1 MYSFIKGVIKQV
13 TNLTI
18 RRTIVSVLRPNN
30 SGGWGFAIFRVIC
43 ILTVV
48 VMTSRA
54 EASSIDVS
62 FGVNTIHLNSDNMN
76 EENDFISIEYSVDNS
91 DWGYIA
97 SKFVNSY
104 ENNTVALGMSYD
116 IVTYDI
122 IELDLLLGVMK
133 GYKEE
138 DLGDVICPLGE
149 ESDLCWFIAPRI
161 IIPIYK
167 NNYFEIKVSSLLL
180 GDALSTSVGLEYK
193 F

>member
-1 MYSFIKGVIKQV
+1 M
-13 TNLTI
+13 
-18 RRTIVSVLRPNN
+18 SVLRPNN

-48 VMTSRA
+48 AMTLKA

-149 ESDLCWFIAPRI
+149 KSDLCWFIAPRVTL
-161 IIPIYK
+161 PIYK
-167 NNYFEIKVSSLLL
+167 NNYFELKVSSLLL